1 MTTLFSARIRMPHAA
16 SAIAPA
22 PQALGVAAEPCAPSN
37 RGGDIGGLGIP
48 AIIGHRGDEG
58 GRRFGG
64 VARSNGSSWY
74 RQDSAQLAGGGPL
87 RG

>member
-1 MTTLFSARIRMPHAA
+1 MTTLFSARIRMPHTA

-22 PQALGVAAEPCAPSN
+22 PLALGVAAEPCAPSKP
-37 RGGDIGGLGIP
+37 GGEIGGIAVPPLGG
-48 AIIGHRGDEG
+48 IGDTNV

-64 VARSNGSSWY
+64 ISRVSGSTWY
-74 RQDSAQLAGGGPL
+74 RQDSARFAGGGPL

>member
-1 MTTLFSARIRMPHAA
+1 MTTLFSARIRMPHSA

-22 PQALGVAAEPCAPSN
+22 PQALGVLAEPFAPSKP
-37 RGGDIGGLGIP
+37 GEIGGIVIP
-48 AIIGHRGDEG
+48 ALVGHGDTNG